1 MKKLLQFAVG
11 QPVTI
16 LMMVM
21 ALLLLGK
28 ISYDQLGVDLL
39 PNLNSPKLFVELT
52 SGEKP
57 PEEIEKQFIESME
70 SMAIRQRDVIRVSSV
85 VRAGSAQ
92 MIVEYSWRKDMDEAF
107 LDLQKALSSY
117 SQNSAIEELRIT
129 QHDPNTEPVLL
140 LSFTHRTITDMSEL
154 RKVAESYVRNELIR
168 QEGVADVQL
177 SGEEITEL
185 VIQTDLYKLSAF
197 NITLDDIA
205 SRISASN
212 QSLSGGRVTELGL
225 QYIVKGVSTL
235 HNEEDFRN
243 LIVGYRNVDA
253 ATSSAAGGAV
263 SSKAPVFL
271 KDLATV
277 EFKNRRPE
285 NIVRMNGQR
294 SMGLAVY
301 KETRFNTVTTVEE
314 VFKALATIEKAL
326 PGYKLEVVSNQG
338 QFIQT
343 AIEEVKGT
351 ALMGILLAI
360 VVLFLFL
367 RRIGLT
373 LLVSAAFPISIIA
386 TFNLMY
392 YNGLTLNIMTLGG
405 LALGAGMLV
414 DNAIVVIENIFRNHE
429 EGMSAS
435 DAAVKGTS
443 EVGGAI
449 TSSTL
454 TTVVVFLP
462 IVFLHGASGELFKDQ
477 ALTVTFSLLCSLFVA
492 IMVIPMLYNQIYGR
506 KSLKT
511 VRTSHFAGYGR
522 FLTGLLPY
530 KWLVILVSFLLLGF
544 TAIMIPH
551 IGIDFMPKP
560 ESRSFVMEVK
570 MPEGTRLERTS
581 ATMASI
587 EEMVRELAGDTLC
600 KVYSHAGPGAGL
612 QTDVFEGEHTGQ
624 MRVLLEPHHPSTD
637 QMMNDLVLNTENIEG
652 LELAFSQ
659 DESSLSSLLGSE
671 GAPVV
676 VEIKGDD
683 LDDLALLTEQVKLR
697 MESLTG
703 LYNVVSSSEDGAP
716 EVEILL
722 DRVRTGMYSLNA
734 SNIVTQIRQQLE
746 GNEAGEVENAGE
758 MRPIILKVPEISL
771 SELSMLPVTSGQLEF
786 RLHELA
792 ELRTS
797 TAPREIFRRNQSRI
811 GKVTANIESD
821 KTLDNVARE
830 IRAAVADIQLPPN
843 YTVTVTGE
851 EEKRQEAMSSLGWA
865 LILSV
870 VLVYM
875 VMAAQF
881 ESLSHPFTVLF
892 TLPLAVVGALLGFLV
907 TGISI
912 NIMGV
917 IGIVMLV
924 GIAVN
929 SSIILVDRI
938 NQLKQTGLNR
948 HEAIA
953 LAGRQRIRP
962 ILMTVSTTIL
972 ALLPLA
978 FGFGTSSA
986 LRAPMAIAVVGGMI
1000 TATILTLVLI
1010 PCVYDVVDSATE
1022 RWFGSSK
1029 SQASDAPQSTK
1040 INS

>member
-39 PNLNSPKLFVELT
+39 PNLNSPKLFVELS

-57 PEEIEKQFIESME
+57 PEEIEKQFVESME

-117 SQNSAIEELRIT
+117 SQNSAIDELRIT

-140 LSFTHRTITDMSEL
+140 LAFSHKTISDMSEL

-168 QEGVADVQL
+168 LEGVADVTL

-185 VIQTDLYKLSAF
+185 VIHTDRYKLKAF

-205 SRISASN
+205 SRITASN

-243 LIVGYRNVDA
+243 LIVGYRNVTA
-253 ATSSAAGGAV
+253 ATSGASGTV
-263 SSKAPVFL
+263 SSKAPVYL

-285 NIVRMNGQR
+285 NIVRMDGKR

-301 KETRFNTVTTVEE
+301 KETRFNTVTTVTD
-314 VFKALATIEKAL
+314 VFKALTTIEKAL
-326 PGYKLEVVSNQG
+326 PGYSLQVVSNQG
-338 QFIQT
+338 EFIQS

-351 ALMGILLAI
+351 ALLGIALAI
-360 VVLFLFL
+360 FVLFLFL

-373 LLVSAAFPISIIA
+373 LLVSTAFPISIIA

-429 EGMSAS
+429 EGLSAV
-435 DAAVKGTS
+435 DASVKGTC

-454 TTVVVFLP
+454 TTIVVFLP

-477 ALTVTFSLLCSLFVA
+477 ALTVTYSLLCSLFVA
-492 IMVIPMLYNQIYGR
+492 VMVIPMLYNQVYGR
-506 KSLKT
+506 KKFKNISSL
-511 VRTSHFAGYGR
+511 RFTSYGK
-522 FLTGLLPY
+522 FLTALLPY
-530 KWLVILVSFLLLGF
+530 KWMVILVSFLLLGF
-544 TAIMIPH
+544 TAIMVPY

-560 ESRSFVMEVK
+560 ESRSFVLEVK

-587 EEMVRELAGDTLC
+587 EEMIIELAGDTLC

-624 MRVLLEPHHPSTD
+624 MRVLLQPHHPPVE
-637 QMMNDLVLNTENIEG
+637 QLIADLSLNTEKIEG
-652 LELAFSQ
+652 LELAFRQ

-683 LDDLALLTEQVKLR
+683 LDELALLTNQVKER
-697 MESLTG
+697 MESING
-703 LYNVVSSSEDGAP
+703 LFNVVSSSEDGAP
-716 EVEILL
+716 EVEIML

-734 SNIVTQIRQQLE
+734 SNIVSQISQQLQ
-746 GNEAGEVENAGE
+746 GNEAGEVEYAGE
-758 MRPIILKVPEISL
+758 MRPIMLKVPEISL
-771 SELSMLPVTSGQLEF
+771 SELSMLPVTSGQQEF

-811 GKVTANIESD
+811 GKVTASIENYV
-821 KTLDNVARE
+821 TLDHAANE
-830 IRAAVADIQLPPN
+830 IRAAVADIQLPAN
-843 YTVTVTGE
+843 YTITVTGE
-851 EEKRQEAMSSLGWA
+851 EEKRQEAMDSLGWA

-870 VLVYM
+870 ILVYM

-938 NQLKQTGLNR
+938 NQLKKTGLNR

-962 ILMTVSTTIL
+962 ILMTASTTIL

-1022 RWFGSSK
+1022 RLFGSSK
-1029 SQASDAPQSTK
+1029 NRSSEASQSTK

>member
-39 PNLNSPKLFVELT
+39 PNLNSPKLFVELS

-140 LSFTHRTITDMSEL
+140 LAFSHKTITDMSEL

-168 QEGVADVQL
+168 LEGVADVTL

-185 VIQTDLYKLSAF
+185 VIHTDRYKLKAF
-197 NITLDDIA
+197 NITLDEIA
-205 SRISASN
+205 SRINASN

-235 HNEEDFRN
+235 HSEEDFRN
-243 LIVGYRNVDA
+243 LIVGYRNVTA
-253 ATSSAAGGAV
+253 ATTGGAV
-263 SSKAPVFL
+263 SSKAPVYL

-285 NIVRMNGQR
+285 NIVRMDGKR
-294 SMGLAVY
+294 SMGLAVF
-301 KETRFNTVTTVEE
+301 KETRFNTVTTVSE
-314 VFKALATIEKAL
+314 VFKSLTTIEKAL
-326 PGYKLEVVSNQG
+326 PGYSLQIVSNQG
-338 QFIQT
+338 EFIQS

-351 ALMGILLAI
+351 ALLGIALAI
-360 VVLFLFL
+360 FVLFLFL

-373 LLVSAAFPISIIA
+373 LLVSTAFPISIIA

-429 EGMSAS
+429 EGLSAA
-435 DAAVKGTS
+435 DASVKGTS

-454 TTVVVFLP
+454 TTIVVFLP

-477 ALTVTFSLLCSLFVA
+477 ALTVTYSLLCSLFVA
-492 IMVIPMLYNQIYGR
+492 VMVIPMLYNQIYGR
-506 KSLKT
+506 KKLKT
-511 VRTSHFAGYGR
+511 NASIRFGAYGR
-522 FLTGLLPY
+522 FLKALMPF

-544 TAIMIPH
+544 TAIMVPY

-587 EEMVRELAGDTLC
+587 EEMIVELAGDTLC
-600 KVYSHAGPGAGL
+600 KVYSHTGPGAGL

-624 MRVLLEPHHPSTD
+624 MRVLLEPHHPPVE
-637 QMMNDLVLNTENIEG
+637 QMIADLSLNTEMIEG
-652 LELAFSQ
+652 LELAFRQ
-659 DESSLSSLLGSE
+659 DESSLSTLLGSE

-676 VEIKGDD
+676 VEVKGDD
-683 LDDLALLTEQVKLR
+683 LDELALLTNEVKER
-697 MESLTG
+697 MEGIDG
-703 LYNVVSSSEDGAP
+703 LFNVVSSSEDGAP

-746 GNEAGEVENAGE
+746 GNEAGEVEYQGE
-758 MRPIILKVPEISL
+758 MRPIMLKVPEISL
-771 SELSMLPVTSGQLEF
+771 SELSMLPVTGGQQEF

-811 GKVTANIESD
+811 GKVTASIED
-821 KTLDNVARE
+821 YLTLDHAAQQ
-830 IRAAVADIQLPPN
+830 IRDAVSDIQLPAN
-843 YTVTVTGE
+843 YTITVTGE

-870 VLVYM
+870 ILVYM

-938 NQLKQTGLNR
+938 NQLKKTGLSR
-948 HEAIA
+948 HDAIA
-953 LAGRQRIRP
+953 MAGRQRIRP
-962 ILMTVSTTIL
+962 ILMTASTTIL

-986 LRAPMAIAVVGGMI
+986 LRAPMAIAVVGGMV

-1010 PCVYDVVDSATE
+1010 PCVYDVVDTATE
-1022 RWFGSSK
+1022 RLFGSSK
-1029 SQASDAPQSTK
+1029 SRLSDASQSTK